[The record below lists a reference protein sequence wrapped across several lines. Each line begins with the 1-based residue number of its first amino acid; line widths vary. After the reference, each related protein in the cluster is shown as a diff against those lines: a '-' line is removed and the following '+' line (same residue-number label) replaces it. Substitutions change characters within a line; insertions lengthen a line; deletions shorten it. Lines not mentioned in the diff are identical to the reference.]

1 MHAIGPAA
9 GGLPS
14 RSVLPALSRDNHS
27 MVLLPEDLQAL
38 QQAAKEV
45 GVDLCGAVL
54 NLGSENDACT
64 FSVGTSL
71 FLTDTELEDGKG

>member
-1 MHAIGPAA
+1 
-9 GGLPS
+9 
-14 RSVLPALSRDNHS
+14 